1 MAETLTV
8 RVIEREIQ
16 GAEVVDPQPI
26 ALRVMG
32 AAAQR
37 ILAHDAIAKMQ
48 IDMRP
53 GAICVK
59 PLRVEK
65 NYG

>member
-1 MAETLTV
+1 
-8 RVIEREIQ
+8 
-16 GAEVVDPQPI
+16 
-26 ALRVMG
+26 MG

-53 GAICVK
+53 GAKRGQGSAVRRGTWDINGGIYM
-59 PLRVEK
+59 R
-65 NYG
+65 